1 MFMYVYNE
9 YAPLKYLT
17 GIYRNASKEVLR
29 DIVTYKKKVVVFG
42 QDFFV
47 TKIVNMSVRIV
58 VLRLCITDLRRFHWR
73 CQIQVT

>member
-29 DIVTYKKKVVVFG
+29 DIVTYKKK
-42 QDFFV
+42 
-47 TKIVNMSVRIV
+47 
-58 VLRLCITDLRRFHWR
+58 L
-73 CQIQVT
+73 